1 MRVLPDF
8 AHHRPTTLGDV
19 LQLVSMFD
27 RPPYVGGTE
36 LLLAMKAGLMRP
48 EALIDLKG
56 VDELGV
62 IRPADGRLSIGA
74 AVTHR
79 EVIDHPLVQSR
90 MPILAEVI
98 ERVGNPRVRAS
109 GTLGGNLCFAEPKS
123 DVATMLIALESEVR
137 LASVGGTRVLP
148 VSEFVIGPYTTARD
162 ERELL
167 VEILV
172 PERVGRP
179 AVYVKYQTMERPTI
193 GVAAAITAGG
203 TCRLV
208 VGAVGGSPE
217 VFESDQPEGLDAHAI
232 AAEIDVI
239 PDMTGSER
247 YKRHIA
253 GVHIRRA
260 LAQLEGAR

>member
-8 AHHRPTTLGDV
+8 AHHRPTALGEV
-19 LQLVSMFD
+19 LELVSMFD

-62 IRPADGRLSIGA
+62 IRQADDGISIGA
-74 AVTHR
+74 AVTHQ
-79 EVIDHPLVQSR
+79 EVVDHPLIQEHLP
-90 MPILAEVI
+90 MLAEVI

-123 DVATMLIALESEVR
+123 DVATMLIALESDVR
-137 LASVGGTRVLP
+137 LASAGGSRVLP
-148 VSEFVIGPYTTARD
+148 VSEFVIGPYTTARNED
-162 ERELL
+162 ELL

-172 PERVGRP
+172 PDRGSRP

-193 GVAAAITAGG
+193 GVAAAITGSG

-208 VGAVGGSPE
+208 VGAVGGAPE
-217 VFESDQPEGLDAHAI
+217 VFESDQPEGLDAEAI

-239 PDMTGSER
+239 PDLTGSER

-260 LAQLEGAR
+260 LAQLEGSR